1 MESLKEL
8 YRIGHGPSSSHTMGP
23 VRAAEAFL
31 KDNPNAQK
39 YACELYGSLAATG
52 KGHMTDKAIEDV
64 FKASGKTA
72 EVKWKPKV
80 ILPKHPNALKLI
92 AFVDGKETASEVFY
106 SVGGGRII
114 REHEDIESENIYPSD
129 FLTMRSAL
137 LYCEEEGLGIWEIPI
152 KVEGRSIVDY
162 MDMVWK
168 AMKDEIANGIEDDG
182 VLPGGLKLKK
192 KAGSY
197 YIKSKSFAGTMGY
210 NAELVSYALAA
221 SEQNAAGGVVVTA
234 PTCGSCGV
242 LPSVLHFLQK
252 NYGFPDQK
260 IRRALLTAGFF
271 GNIIKEN
278 GSISGAEVG
287 CQGEIGSACAMA
299 SAAATQLLGGS
310 NSQIEYAAE
319 MGLEHHLGL
328 TCDPMLG
335 LVQVPC
341 IERNAMASM
350 RAVNNA
356 IYALMSDGH
365 HIVSFDNAV
374 EVMEETG
381 KSLNADYKE
390 TADGGLA
397 RLPI

>member
-8 YRIGHGPSSSHTMGP
+8 YRIGRGPSSSHTMGP
-23 VRAAEAFL
+23 VRAAEIFL
-31 KDNPNAQK
+31 GENQEAESF
-39 YACELYGSLAATG
+39 ACELYGSLAATG

-64 FKASGKTA
+64 FRAAGKQVSMT
-72 EVKWKPKV
+72 WSPKT
-80 ILPKHPNALKLI
+80 ILPKHPNALMFRSFSSGREL
-92 AFVDGKETASEVFY
+92 GHEVFY
-106 SVGGGRII
+106 SVGGGRIV
-114 REHEDIESENIYPSD
+114 RENEDLEGNNIYPSD

-137 LYCEEEGLGIWEIPI
+137 LYCEEEGLGIWEIPV
-152 KVEGRSIVDY
+152 KVEGRSVVDC
-162 MDMVWK
+162 METVWN
-168 AMKDEIANGIEDDG
+168 AMKDEICRGIEEEG
-182 VLPGGLKLKK
+182 VLPGGLKLKR
-192 KAGSY
+192 KASAY
-197 YIKSKSFAGTMGY
+197 YMRSKSFSGNMGY

-242 LPSVLHFLQK
+242 LPSVLYFLQK
-252 NYGFPDQK
+252 SYGFPDQK
-260 IRRALLTAGFF
+260 IYRALLTAGLF
-271 GNIIKEN
+271 GNVIKEN

-310 NSQIEYAAE
+310 NFQIEYAAE

-328 TCDPMLG
+328 TCDPVLG

-350 RAVNNA
+350 RAINNA
-356 IYALMSDGH
+356 VYALMSDGR

-374 EVMEETG
+374 KVMKETG
-381 KSLNADYKE
+381 RSLNSDYRE
-390 TADGGLA
+390 TSDGGLA
-397 RLPI
+397 KLPL